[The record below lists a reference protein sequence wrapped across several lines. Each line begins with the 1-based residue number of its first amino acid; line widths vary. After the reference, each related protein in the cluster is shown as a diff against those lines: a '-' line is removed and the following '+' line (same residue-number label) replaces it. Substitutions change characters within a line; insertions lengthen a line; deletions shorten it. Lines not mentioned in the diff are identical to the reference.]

1 MFPYILH
8 DDRLQKV
15 KGRMK
20 TRSIGEHHAAAK
32 QQTNHFQ
39 NFQLIFLKRV
49 CACVRVRAC
58 LGTCVGVEEGES

>member
-49 CACVRVRAC
+49 CACVRLCVCVRV
-58 LGTCVGVEEGES
+58 CVRVSV